1 MPFWKSARPTS
12 LRYARARHR
21 RWHGNNPVTTTH
33 TPSQNTPSAN
43 DGGIDFPLEGVR
55 VLDLS
60 RVFAGPLC
68 GQVLADFGAE
78 VIKVEHPGRGD
89 DTRDWGMRIGKT
101 ETTYY
106 NSMNRNKRS
115 VTVDLQTPEGLKI
128 IHELLPQCDVVVHN
142 FKTGGAEKLGLGYEQ
157 LKAIQPG
164 LIYCAVAGY
173 DSSGPEA
180 KRPGYDLVIQ
190 GESGLMALNGEA
202 NTPPLKFGVAVVDL
216 MTGMYA
222 AQAVLAALFQRTRTG
237 KGRLIEMALYDCGVM
252 ITGYYGLDAMLLGHD
267 PQRYGN
273 AHPSIV
279 PYGMFEA
286 ADGPLIVAVG
296 NNNQFDKFCRQ
307 VVMRPDIVED
317 PRYATNVE
325 RAKNR
330 LTLLPVM
337 KELFTSF
344 PRDVL
349 LQRMTAAGIPCG
361 KVAGL
366 HEALTSER
374 TRRGGLLQEMPHPVA
389 GTTHVFAP
397 PYRLDGQRLP
407 IRNAPPTL
415 GEGTKEVLQQLLQ
428 LSEQELQALRD
439 KGVLTLPQA

>member
-1 MPFWKSARPTS
+1 M
-12 LRYARARHR
+12 
-21 RWHGNNPVTTTH
+21 TTTTTT
-33 TPSQNTPSAN
+33 TPTTPP
-43 DGGIDFPLEGVR
+43 DGMDFPLQGVR

-68 GQVLADFGAE
+68 GMVLADFGAE

-115 VTVDLQTPEGLKI
+115 ITVDLQTPEGVKI
-128 IHELLPQCDVVVHN
+128 IHDLLPQCDVVVQN

-157 LKAIQPG
+157 LKAIKPD
-164 LIYCAVAGY
+164 LIYCSVAGY

-237 KGRLIEMALYDCGVM
+237 KGRHIEMALYDCGLM
-252 ITGYYGLDAMLLGHD
+252 ITGYYGLDALLLGHD

-279 PYGMFEA
+279 PYGMYDA
-286 ADGPLIVAVG
+286 ADGPLIIGVG
-296 NNNQFDKFCRQ
+296 NNAQFDKFCRQ
-307 VVMRPDIVED
+307 VIERPDIVED
-317 PRYATNVE
+317 PRFATNVE

-330 LTLLPVM
+330 LVLGPML
-337 KELFTSF
+337 KELIAGFA
-344 PRDVL
+344 RDVL

-374 TRRGGLLQEMPHPVA
+374 TRRGGLLQELPHPVA
-389 GTTHVFAP
+389 GSTHVFAP

-415 GEGTKEVLQQLLQ
+415 GEGTREVLQQLLQ
-428 LSEQELQALRD
+428 LSEPELQALRD
-439 KGVLTLPQA
+439 KGVLTLPHI

>member
-1 MPFWKSARPTS
+1 M
-12 LRYARARHR
+12 
-21 RWHGNNPVTTTH
+21 TTTTTT
-33 TPSQNTPSAN
+33 TPTTPP
-43 DGGIDFPLEGVR
+43 DGMDFPLQGVR

-68 GQVLADFGAE
+68 GMVLADFGAE

-115 VTVDLQTPEGLKI
+115 ITVDLQTPEGVKI
-128 IHELLPQCDVVVHN
+128 IHDLLPQCDVVVQN

-157 LKAIQPG
+157 LKAIKPD
-164 LIYCAVAGY
+164 LIYCSVAGY

-237 KGRLIEMALYDCGVM
+237 KGRHIEMALYDCGLM
-252 ITGYYGLDAMLLGHD
+252 ITGYYGLDALLLGHD

-279 PYGMFEA
+279 PYGMYDA
-286 ADGPLIVAVG
+286 ADGPLIIGVG
-296 NNNQFDKFCRQ
+296 NNAQFDKFCRQ
-307 VVMRPDIVED
+307 VVQRPDIVED
-317 PRYATNVE
+317 PRFATNVE

-330 LTLLPVM
+330 LVLGPML
-337 KELFTSF
+337 KELIAGF
-344 PRDVL
+344 PREL
-349 LQRMTAAGIPCG
+349 LLERLSAAGIPCG

-374 TRRGGLLQEMPHPVA
+374 TRRGGLLQQMPHPVA

-415 GEGTKEVLQQLLQ
+415 GAATRDVLQQLLQ
-428 LSEQELQALRD
+428 LPEAELQALRD
-439 KGVLTLPQA
+439 KGVLTLPPL

>member
-1 MPFWKSARPTS
+1 MQQTIE
-12 LRYARARHR
+12 
-21 RWHGNNPVTTTH
+21 
-33 TPSQNTPSAN
+33 PSKDTEL
-43 DGGIDFPLEGVR
+43 PLDGVR

-78 VIKVEHPGRGD
+78 VVKVEHPGSGD

-115 VTVDLQTPEGLKI
+115 ITLDLQSKEGVQI
-128 IHELLPQCDVVVHN
+128 VYELLPKFDVVIHN

-157 LKAIQPG
+157 LKAIKPD
-164 LIYCAVAGY
+164 LIYCAISGY
-173 DSSGPEA
+173 DTSGPEA

-190 GESGLMALNGEA
+190 GEAGLMALNGEA
-202 NTPPLKFGVAVVDL
+202 DQPPLKFGVAVVDL

-222 AQAVLAALFQRTRTG
+222 AQAVLAALFRRER
-237 KGRLIEMALYDCGVM
+237 KGLGQLIEMALYDCGVM
-252 ITGYYGLDAMLLGHD
+252 VTGYYGLDAMLLGRD
-267 PQRYGN
+267 PARYGN

-286 ADGPLIVAVG
+286 ADGPLIIAVG

-307 VVMRPDIVED
+307 VIERPDIVED
-317 PRYATNVE
+317 PRYATNVD

-330 LTLLPVM
+330 VTLTPLITGLIH
-337 KELFTSF
+337 EF
-344 PRDVL
+344 PRDL
-349 LQRMTAAGIPCG
+349 LLERMTACGIPCG
-361 KVAGL
+361 RVAGL

-374 TRRGGLLQEMPHPVA
+374 TRRGGLLREMPHPVA

-397 PYRLDGQRLP
+397 PYRLDGKRPP

-415 GEGTKEVLQQLLQ
+415 GEGTRAVLQSLLNMSDAQL
-428 LSEQELQALRD
+428 QELQAL
-439 KGVLTLPQA
+439 GVLTLPEAPANS

>member
-1 MPFWKSARPTS
+1 MT
-12 LRYARARHR
+12 
-21 RWHGNNPVTTTH
+21 NQH
-33 TPSQNTPSAN
+33 TLPE
-43 DGGIDFPLEGVR
+43 DIDFPLEGVR

-115 VTVDLQTPEGLKI
+115 VTLDLQSPEGVQI
-128 IHELLPQCDVVVHN
+128 IYDLLPQFDVVIHN
-142 FKTGGAEKLGLGYEQ
+142 FKHGGADKLGLGYDK
-157 LKAIQPG
+157 LKSIKPD
-164 LIYCAVAGY
+164 LIYCNVAGY
-173 DSSGPEA
+173 NSDTPEA

-190 GESGLMALNGEA
+190 AEAGLMAINGEEG
-202 NTPPLKFGVAVVDL
+202 TPPLKFGVAVVDL

-222 AQAVLAALFQRTRTG
+222 AQAILAALFRRSRN
-237 KGRLIEMALYDCGVM
+237 GRGRQIELALYDCG
-252 ITGYYGLDAMLLGHD
+252 ITINGYYALDSMLLGHD
-267 PQRYGN
+267 TQRYGN

-279 PYGMFEA
+279 PYGMFESL
-286 ADGPLIVAVG
+286 DGPLIIGVG
-296 NNNQFDKFCRQ
+296 NNGQFEKFCRN
-307 VVMRPDIVED
+307 VILRPDIFED

-330 LTLLPVM
+330 LEILPLL
-337 KELFTSF
+337 KQIIASH
-344 PRDVL
+344 PRQQL
-349 LQRMTAAGIPCG
+349 LERMHACGIPCG
-361 KVAGL
+361 EVAGL

-374 TRRGGLLQEMPHPVA
+374 TQQTGIFHQMPHPVA
-389 GTTHVFAP
+389 GKTWVFAP

-415 GEGTKEVLQQLLQ
+415 GEATREVLQELLSMTDAQLQVLK
-428 LSEQELQALRD
+428 D
-439 KGVLTLPQA
+439 KGVLTLPEAPAPH

>member
-1 MPFWKSARPTS
+1 M
-12 LRYARARHR
+12 
-21 RWHGNNPVTTTH
+21 TTTTTT
-33 TPSQNTPSAN
+33 TPTTPP
-43 DGGIDFPLEGVR
+43 DGMDFPLQGVR

-68 GQVLADFGAE
+68 GMVLADFGAE

-115 VTVDLQTPEGLKI
+115 ITVDLQTPEGVKI
-128 IHELLPQCDVVVHN
+128 IHDLLPQCDVVVQN

-157 LKAIQPG
+157 LKAIKPD
-164 LIYCAVAGY
+164 LIYCSVAGY

-237 KGRLIEMALYDCGVM
+237 KGRHIEMALYDCGLM

-279 PYGMFEA
+279 PYGMYDA
-286 ADGPLIVAVG
+286 ADGPLIIAVG
-296 NNNQFDKFCRQ
+296 NNAQFDKFCRQ
-307 VVMRPDIVED
+307 VIERPDIVED
-317 PRYATNVE
+317 PRFATNVE

-330 LTLLPVM
+330 LVLGPML
-337 KELFTSF
+337 KELIAGFA
-344 PRDVL
+344 RDML

-374 TRRGGLLQEMPHPVA
+374 TRRGGLLQELPHPVA
-389 GTTHVFAP
+389 GSTHVFAP

-415 GEGTKEVLQQLLQ
+415 GEGTREVLQQLLQ
-428 LSEQELQALRD
+428 LSEPELQALRD
-439 KGVLTLPQA
+439 KGVLTLPQI

>member
-1 MPFWKSARPTS
+1 M
-12 LRYARARHR
+12 
-21 RWHGNNPVTTTH
+21 TTTTTTT
-33 TPSQNTPSAN
+33 TPTTPP
-43 DGGIDFPLEGVR
+43 DGMDFPLQGVR

-68 GQVLADFGAE
+68 GMVLADFGAE

-115 VTVDLQTPEGLKI
+115 ITVDLQTPEGVKI
-128 IHELLPQCDVVVHN
+128 IHDLLPQCDVVVQN
-142 FKTGGAEKLGLGYEQ
+142 FKTGGAEKLGLGDEQ
-157 LKAIQPG
+157 LKAIKPD
-164 LIYCAVAGY
+164 LIYCSVAGY

-237 KGRLIEMALYDCGVM
+237 KGRHIEMALYDCGLM

-279 PYGMFEA
+279 PYGMYDA
-286 ADGPLIVAVG
+286 ADGPLIIAVG
-296 NNNQFDKFCRQ
+296 NNAQFDKFCRQ
-307 VVMRPDIVED
+307 VIERPDIVED
-317 PRYATNVE
+317 PRFATNVE

-330 LTLLPVM
+330 LVLGPML
-337 KELFTSF
+337 KELIAGFA
-344 PRDVL
+344 RDVL

-374 TRRGGLLQEMPHPVA
+374 TRRGGLLQELPHPVA
-389 GTTHVFAP
+389 GSTHVFAP

-415 GEGTKEVLQQLLQ
+415 GEGTREVLQQLLQ
-428 LSEQELQALRD
+428 LSEPELQALRD
-439 KGVLTLPQA
+439 KGVLTLPQI

>member
-1 MPFWKSARPTS
+1 MTSTTPTPP
-12 LRYARARHR
+12 LPE
-21 RWHGNNPVTTTH
+21 GM
-33 TPSQNTPSAN
+33 
-43 DGGIDFPLEGVR
+43 DFPLEGVR

-68 GQVLADFGAE
+68 GQVLADFGAD

-115 VTVDLQTPEGLKI
+115 ITVDLQTPEGVKI
-128 IHELLPQCDVVVHN
+128 IRDLLPQCDVVVQN

-157 LKAIQPG
+157 LKAIKPD
-164 LIYCAVAGY
+164 LIYCSVAGY

-190 GESGLMALNGEA
+190 GEAGLMALNGEA
-202 NTPPLKFGVAVVDL
+202 SQPPLKFGVAAVDM

-222 AQAVLAALFQRTRTG
+222 AQAVLAALFRRSTTG
-237 KGRLIEMALYDCGVM
+237 KGRHIEMALYDCGLM

-286 ADGPLIVAVG
+286 QDGPLIIAVG
-296 NNNQFDKFCRQ
+296 NNSQFDKFCRQ

-317 PRYATNVE
+317 PRFATNVE
-325 RAKNR
+325 RARNR
-330 LTLLPVM
+330 LTLLPEM
-337 KELFTSF
+337 KALIASF

-349 LQRMTAAGIPCG
+349 LERLTAAGIPCG
-361 KVAGL
+361 RVAGL

-415 GEGTKEVLQQLLQ
+415 GDATRDVLQQLLQ
-428 LSEQELQALRD
+428 LPEAELQALRD
-439 KGVLTLPQA
+439 KGVLTLPPL

>member
-1 MPFWKSARPTS
+1 MEPT
-12 LRYARARHR
+12 LP
-21 RWHGNNPVTTTH
+21 NPDTDQ
-33 TPSQNTPSAN
+33 P
-43 DGGIDFPLEGVR
+43 DLPLGGVR

-89 DTRDWGMRIGKT
+89 DTRDWGIRIGKT

-106 NSMNRNKRS
+106 NGMNRNKRS
-115 VTVDLQTPEGLKI
+115 ITLDLQSPEAI
-128 IHELLPQCDVVVHN
+128 SIVREMLPQFDVVIHN
-142 FKTGGAEKLGLGYEQ
+142 FKTGGAEKLGLGFEQ
-157 LKAIQPG
+157 LKAIKPD
-164 LIYCAVAGY
+164 LIYCAIAGY
-173 DSSGPEA
+173 DTSGPEA

-190 GESGLMALNGEA
+190 GEAGLMALNGDSGM
-202 NTPPLKFGVAVVDL
+202 PPLKFGVAVVDM

-222 AQAVLAALFQRTRTG
+222 AQAVLAALFRRERTH
-237 KGRLIEMALYDCGVM
+237 KGQLIEMALYDCGVM
-252 ITGYYGLDAMLLGHD
+252 VTGYYGLDALILGKD
-267 PQRYGN
+267 PARYGN
-273 AHPSIV
+273 AHPSIM

-286 ADGPLIVAVG
+286 ADGPLIIAVG
-296 NNNQFDKFCRQ
+296 NNSQFDKFCRQ

-317 PRYATNVE
+317 PRFATNVA
-325 RAKNR
+325 RARNR
-330 LTLLPVM
+330 VALAPLLT
-337 KELFTSF
+337 ELICQF

-349 LQRMTAAGIPCG
+349 LERLMAQGIPCG

-374 TRRGGLLQEMPHPVA
+374 TQRGGLVQNMPHPVA

-415 GEGTKEVLQQLLQ
+415 GEGTREVLTQLLHMTDAQ
-428 LSEQELQALRD
+428 LEALRAR
-439 KGVLTLPQA
+439 GVLTLPE

>member
-1 MPFWKSARPTS
+1 M
-12 LRYARARHR
+12 
-21 RWHGNNPVTTTH
+21 
-33 TPSQNTPSAN
+33 
-43 DGGIDFPLEGVR
+43 DFPLQGVR

-68 GQVLADFGAE
+68 GMVLADFGAE

-115 VTVDLQTPEGLKI
+115 ITVDLQTPEGVKI
-128 IHELLPQCDVVVHN
+128 IHDLLPQCDVVVQN

-157 LKAIQPG
+157 LKAIKPD
-164 LIYCAVAGY
+164 LIYCSVAGY

-237 KGRLIEMALYDCGVM
+237 KGRHIEMALYDCGLM

-279 PYGMFEA
+279 PYGMYDA
-286 ADGPLIVAVG
+286 ADGPLIIAVG
-296 NNNQFDKFCRQ
+296 NNAQFDKFCRQ
-307 VVMRPDIVED
+307 VIERPDIVED
-317 PRYATNVE
+317 PRFATNVE

-330 LTLLPVM
+330 LVLGPML
-337 KELFTSF
+337 KELIAGFA
-344 PRDVL
+344 RDVL

-374 TRRGGLLQEMPHPVA
+374 TRRGGLLQELPHPVA
-389 GTTHVFAP
+389 GSTHVFAP

-415 GEGTKEVLQQLLQ
+415 GEGTREVLQQLLQ
-428 LSEQELQALRD
+428 LSEPELQALRD
-439 KGVLTLPQA
+439 KGVLTLPQI

>member
-1 MPFWKSARPTS
+1 M
-12 LRYARARHR
+12 
-21 RWHGNNPVTTTH
+21 TTTTTTT
-33 TPSQNTPSAN
+33 TPTTPP
-43 DGGIDFPLEGVR
+43 DGMDFPLQGVR

-68 GQVLADFGAE
+68 GMVLADFGAE

-115 VTVDLQTPEGLKI
+115 ITVDLQTPEGVKI
-128 IHELLPQCDVVVHN
+128 IHGLLPQCDVVVQN

-157 LKAIQPG
+157 LKAIKPG
-164 LIYCAVAGY
+164 LIYCSVAGY

-237 KGRLIEMALYDCGVM
+237 KGRHIEMALYDCGLM

-279 PYGMFEA
+279 PYGMYDA
-286 ADGPLIVAVG
+286 ADGPLIIAVG
-296 NNNQFDKFCRQ
+296 NNAQFDKFCRQ
-307 VVMRPDIVED
+307 VIERPDIVED
-317 PRYATNVE
+317 PRFATNVE

-330 LTLLPVM
+330 LVLGPML
-337 KELFTSF
+337 KELIAGFA
-344 PRDVL
+344 RDVL

-374 TRRGGLLQEMPHPVA
+374 TRRGGLLQELPHPVA
-389 GTTHVFAP
+389 GSTHVFAP

-415 GEGTKEVLQQLLQ
+415 GEGTREVLQQLLQ
-428 LSEQELQALRD
+428 LSEPELQALRD
-439 KGVLTLPQA
+439 KGVLTLPHI

>member
-1 MPFWKSARPTS
+1 MTS
-12 LRYARARHR
+12 
-21 RWHGNNPVTTTH
+21 TTP
-33 TPSQNTPSAN
+33 TPSLPE
-43 DGGIDFPLEGVR
+43 GMDFPLEGVR

-68 GQVLADFGAE
+68 GQVLADFGAD

-115 VTVDLQTPEGLKI
+115 ITLDLQTPEGVKI
-128 IHELLPQCDVVVHN
+128 LHELLPQFDVLIHN

-157 LKAIQPG
+157 LKAIKPD
-164 LIYCAVAGY
+164 LIYCSVAGY

-190 GESGLMALNGEA
+190 GEAGLMAINGEA
-202 NTPPLKFGVAVVDL
+202 SQPPLKFGVAAVDM

-222 AQAVLAALFQRTRTG
+222 AQAVLAALFRRERTG
-237 KGRLIEMALYDCGVM
+237 KGRHIEMALYDCGLM

-286 ADGPLIVAVG
+286 QDGPLIIAVG
-296 NNNQFDKFCRQ
+296 NNSQFDKFCRQ

-317 PRYATNVE
+317 PRFATNVE
-325 RAKNR
+325 RARNR
-330 LTLLPVM
+330 LTLLPEM
-337 KELFTSF
+337 KALIASF

-349 LQRMTAAGIPCG
+349 LERLTAAGIPCG
-361 KVAGL
+361 RVAGL

-415 GEGTKEVLQQLLQ
+415 GAATREVLQQLLQ
-428 LSEQELQALRD
+428 LPEAELQALRD
-439 KGVLTLPQA
+439 KGVLTLPDPQQH

>member
-1 MPFWKSARPTS
+1 M
-12 LRYARARHR
+12 
-21 RWHGNNPVTTTH
+21 TTTTTTT
-33 TPSQNTPSAN
+33 TPTTPP
-43 DGGIDFPLEGVR
+43 DGMDFPLQGVR

-68 GQVLADFGAE
+68 GMVLADFGAE

-115 VTVDLQTPEGLKI
+115 ITVDLQTPEGVKI
-128 IHELLPQCDVVVHN
+128 IHDLLPQCDVVVQN

-157 LKAIQPG
+157 LKAIKPD
-164 LIYCAVAGY
+164 LIYCSVAGY

-237 KGRLIEMALYDCGVM
+237 KGRHIEMALYDCGLM

-279 PYGMFEA
+279 PYGMYDA
-286 ADGPLIVAVG
+286 ADGPLIIAVG
-296 NNNQFDKFCRQ
+296 NNAQFDKFCRQ
-307 VVMRPDIVED
+307 VIERPDIVED
-317 PRYATNVE
+317 PRFATNVE

-330 LTLLPVM
+330 LVLGPML
-337 KELFTSF
+337 KELIAGFA
-344 PRDVL
+344 RDVL

-374 TRRGGLLQEMPHPVA
+374 TRRGGLLQELPHPVA
-389 GTTHVFAP
+389 GSTHVFAP

-415 GEGTKEVLQQLLQ
+415 GEGTREVLQQLLQ
-428 LSEQELQALRD
+428 LSEPELQALRD
-439 KGVLTLPQA
+439 KGVLTLPHI

>member
-1 MPFWKSARPTS
+1 MTEKMAQ
-12 LRYARARHR
+12 A
-21 RWHGNNPVTTTH
+21 
-33 TPSQNTPSAN
+33 Q
-43 DGGIDFPLEGVR
+43 DQEMDFPLEGVR

-115 VTVDLQTPEGLKI
+115 ITLDLQTPEGVQLV
-128 IHELLPQCDVVVHN
+128 HDLLPQFDVVIHN
-142 FKTGGAEKLGLGYEQ
+142 FKHGGAEKLGIGYEQ
-157 LKAIQPG
+157 LKAIKPD
-164 LIYCAVAGY
+164 LIYCSVAGY
-173 DSSGPEA
+173 NSSTPEA

-190 GESGLMALNGEA
+190 AEAGLMAINGEA
-202 NTPPLKFGVAVVDL
+202 GTPPLKFGVAVVDL

-222 AQAVLAALFQRTRTG
+222 AQAVLAALFRRERTG
-237 KGRLIEMALYDCGVM
+237 RGRQVELSLYDCGLG
-252 ITGYYGLDAMLLGHD
+252 INGYYALDAMLLGHD
-267 PQRYGN
+267 TQRYGN

-286 ADGPLIVAVG
+286 ADGPLIIAVG
-296 NNNQFDKFCRQ
+296 NNSQFDKFCRQ
-307 VVMRPDIVED
+307 VVMRPDIVEN
-317 PRYATNVE
+317 PRFATNVE

-330 LTLLPVM
+330 LELLPIM
-337 KELFTSF
+337 TAIIAGFE
-344 PRDVL
+344 RDVL
-349 LQRMTAAGIPCG
+349 LERMAASGIPSG
-361 KVAGL
+361 RVAGL
-366 HEALTSER
+366 HDALTSER
-374 TRRGGLLQEMPHPVA
+374 TKQAGVFQQMPHPVA
-389 GTTHVFAP
+389 GQTWVFAP

-415 GEGTKEVLQQLLQ
+415 GEGTREVLQQLLQ
-428 LSEQELQALRD
+428 LPEEELQALQA

>member
-1 MPFWKSARPTS
+1 M
-12 LRYARARHR
+12 
-21 RWHGNNPVTTTH
+21 
-33 TPSQNTPSAN
+33 
-43 DGGIDFPLEGVR
+43 DFPLDGVR

-68 GQVLADFGAE
+68 GQVLADFGAD

-115 VTVDLQTPEGLKI
+115 ITVDLQTPEGVKI
-128 IHELLPQCDVVVHN
+128 IRDLLPQCDVVIQN

-157 LKAIQPG
+157 LKAIKPD
-164 LIYCAVAGY
+164 LIYCSVAGY

-190 GESGLMALNGEA
+190 GEAGLMALNGEA
-202 NTPPLKFGVAVVDL
+202 SQPPLKFGVAAVDM

-222 AQAVLAALFQRTRTG
+222 AQAVLAALFRRSTTG
-237 KGRLIEMALYDCGVM
+237 KGRHIEMALYDCGLM

-286 ADGPLIVAVG
+286 QDGPLIIAVG
-296 NNNQFDKFCRQ
+296 NNSQFDKFCRQ

-325 RAKNR
+325 RARNR
-330 LTLLPVM
+330 LTLLPQM
-337 KELFTSF
+337 KALIASF

-349 LQRMTAAGIPCG
+349 LERLSAAGIPCG
-361 KVAGL
+361 RVAGL

-415 GEGTKEVLQQLLQ
+415 GAATREVLQQLLQ
-428 LSEQELQALRD
+428 LPEAELEALRD
-439 KGVLTLPQA
+439 KGVLTLPSL

>member
-1 MPFWKSARPTS
+1 MTTSPNSPTAAS
-12 LRYARARHR
+12 
-21 RWHGNNPVTTTH
+21 
-33 TPSQNTPSAN
+33 
-43 DGGIDFPLEGVR
+43 GGMDFPLQGVR

-68 GQVLADFGAE
+68 GMVLADFGAE

-89 DTRDWGMRIGKT
+89 DTRDWGMRIGHT

-115 VTVDLQTPEGLKI
+115 ITVDLQTPEGVKI
-128 IHELLPQCDVVVHN
+128 IHDLLPQCDVVIQN
-142 FKTGGAEKLGLGYEQ
+142 FKTGGAEKLGLGYAQ
-157 LKAIQPG
+157 LKAIKPD
-164 LIYCAVAGY
+164 LIYCSVAGY

-190 GESGLMALNGEA
+190 GEAGLMALNGEA
-202 NTPPLKFGVAVVDL
+202 SQPPLKFGVAAVDM

-222 AQAVLAALFQRTRTG
+222 AQAVLAALFRRSTTG
-237 KGRLIEMALYDCGVM
+237 QGRHIEMALYDCGLM

-279 PYGMFEA
+279 PYGMYDA
-286 ADGPLIVAVG
+286 ADGPLIIAVG
-296 NNNQFDKFCRQ
+296 NNAQFDKFCRQ
-307 VVMRPDIVED
+307 VIERPDIVED
-317 PRYATNVE
+317 PRFATNVE

-330 LTLLPVM
+330 LALGPML
-337 KELFTSF
+337 KELIASF
-344 PRDVL
+344 PRDLL
-349 LQRMTAAGIPCG
+349 LQRLTAAGIPCG
-361 KVAGL
+361 RVAGL

-407 IRNAPPTL
+407 IRHAPPTL
-415 GEGTKEVLQQLLQ
+415 GEATREVLQQLLQ
-428 LSEQELQALRD
+428 LPESELQALRD
-439 KGVLTLPQA
+439 KGVLTLPPL

>member
-1 MPFWKSARPTS
+1 M
-12 LRYARARHR
+12 
-21 RWHGNNPVTTTH
+21 TTTTTT
-33 TPSQNTPSAN
+33 TPTTPP
-43 DGGIDFPLEGVR
+43 DGMDFPLQGVR

-68 GQVLADFGAE
+68 GMVLADFGAE

-115 VTVDLQTPEGLKI
+115 ITVDLQTPEGVKI
-128 IHELLPQCDVVVHN
+128 IHDLLPQCDVVVQN

-157 LKAIQPG
+157 LKAIKPD
-164 LIYCAVAGY
+164 LIYCSVAGY

-237 KGRLIEMALYDCGVM
+237 KGRHIEMALYDCGLM

-279 PYGMFEA
+279 PYGMYDA
-286 ADGPLIVAVG
+286 ADGPLIIAVG
-296 NNNQFDKFCRQ
+296 NNAQFDKFCRQ
-307 VVMRPDIVED
+307 VIERPDIVED
-317 PRYATNVE
+317 PRFATNVE

-330 LTLLPVM
+330 LVLGPML
-337 KELFTSF
+337 KELIAGFA
-344 PRDVL
+344 RDVL

-374 TRRGGLLQEMPHPVA
+374 TRRGGLLQELPHPVA
-389 GTTHVFAP
+389 GSTHVFAP

-415 GEGTKEVLQQLLQ
+415 GEGTREVLQQLLQ
-428 LSEQELQALRD
+428 LSEPELQALRD
-439 KGVLTLPQA
+439 KGVLTLPQI

>member
-1 MPFWKSARPTS
+1 MPHDTTDR
-12 LRYARARHR
+12 
-21 RWHGNNPVTTTH
+21 NPSVTAT
-33 TPSQNTPSAN
+33 AAFK
-43 DGGIDFPLEGVR
+43 DDVDFPLEGVR

-60 RVFAGPLC
+60 RVFAGPMC
-68 GQVLADFGAE
+68 AMVLADFGAE

-89 DTRDWGMRIGKT
+89 DTRDWGIRIGNT

-115 VTVDLQTPEGLKI
+115 VTLDLQSPEGLKI
-128 IHELLPQCDVVVHN
+128 IHDLLPQFDVVIHN

-157 LKAIQPG
+157 LKAIKPD

-190 GESGLMALNGEA
+190 GEAGLMALNGEA

-222 AQAVLAALFQRTRTG
+222 AQAILAALFRRERSG
-237 KGRLIEMALYDCGVM
+237 RGRLIEMALYDCGIMV
-252 ITGYYGLDAMLLGHD
+252 TGYYGLDALQLGRD
-267 PQRYGN
+267 PERYGN

-279 PYGMFEA
+279 PYGMYEA
-286 ADGPLIVAVG
+286 ADGPLIIAVG
-296 NNNQFDKFCRQ
+296 NNAQFDKFCRQ
-307 VVMRPDIVED
+307 VIDRPDIVED
-317 PRYATNVE
+317 PRFATNVN

-330 LTLLPVM
+330 L
-337 KELFTSF
+337 ELGPMLKALIRSF
-344 PRDVL
+344 PRDL
-349 LQRMTAAGIPCG
+349 LLERLTAAGIPCG
-361 KVAGL
+361 RVAGL

-374 TRRGGLLQEMPHPVA
+374 TRRGGLLQDMPHPVV
-389 GTTHVFAP
+389 GTTPVFAP

-415 GEGTKEVLQQLLQ
+415 GEGTREVLHRLLDLSDTQLQQL
-428 LSEQELQALRD
+428 RD
-439 KGVLTLPQA
+439 QGVLTLPQTPSSN

>member
-1 MPFWKSARPTS
+1 M
-12 LRYARARHR
+12 
-21 RWHGNNPVTTTH
+21 TTTTTT
-33 TPSQNTPSAN
+33 TPITPP
-43 DGGIDFPLEGVR
+43 DGMDFPLQGVR

-68 GQVLADFGAE
+68 GMVLADFGAE

-115 VTVDLQTPEGLKI
+115 ITVDLQTPEGVKI
-128 IHELLPQCDVVVHN
+128 IHDLLPQCDVVVQN

-157 LKAIQPG
+157 LKAIKPD
-164 LIYCAVAGY
+164 LIYCSVAGY

-237 KGRLIEMALYDCGVM
+237 KGRHIEMALYDCGLM

-279 PYGMFEA
+279 PYGMYDA
-286 ADGPLIVAVG
+286 ADGPLIIAVG
-296 NNNQFDKFCRQ
+296 NNAQFDKFCRQ
-307 VVMRPDIVED
+307 VIERPDIVED
-317 PRYATNVE
+317 PRFATNVE

-330 LTLLPVM
+330 LMLGPML
-337 KELFTSF
+337 KELIAGFA
-344 PRDVL
+344 RDVL

-374 TRRGGLLQEMPHPVA
+374 TRRGGLLQELPHPVA
-389 GTTHVFAP
+389 GSTHVFAP

-415 GEGTKEVLQQLLQ
+415 GEGTREVLQQLLQ
-428 LSEQELQALRD
+428 LSEPELQALRD
-439 KGVLTLPQA
+439 KGVLTLPHI

>member
-1 MPFWKSARPTS
+1 M
-12 LRYARARHR
+12 
-21 RWHGNNPVTTTH
+21 TTIRSEL
-33 TPSQNTPSAN
+33 PE
-43 DGGIDFPLEGVR
+43 GVDFPLEGVR

-78 VIKVEHPGRGD
+78 VVKVEHPGRGD

-115 VTVDLQTPEGLKI
+115 ITLDLQTPEGVKI
-128 IHELLPQCDVVVHN
+128 VHDLLPQFDVVIHN

-157 LKAIQPG
+157 LQALKPG

-190 GESGLMALNGEA
+190 GEAGLMALNGEA
-202 NTPPLKFGVAVVDL
+202 GTPPLKFGVAVVDL

-222 AQAVLAALFQRTRTG
+222 AQAVLAALFRRERTG
-237 KGRLIEMALYDCGVM
+237 RGRLIEMALYDSGIMV
-252 ITGYYGLDAMLLGHD
+252 TGYYGLDALQLGHD
-267 PQRYGN
+267 PARYGN

-279 PYGMFEA
+279 PYGMYEA
-286 ADGPLIVAVG
+286 ADGPLIIAVG
-296 NNNQFDKFCRQ
+296 NNAQFDKFCRQ
-307 VVMRPDIVED
+307 VIERPDIVED
-317 PRYATNVE
+317 ARFSTNVN

-330 LTLLPVM
+330 LELSPVL
-337 KELFTSF
+337 KDLIRAF

-349 LQRMTAAGIPCG
+349 LERLTAAGIPCG

-366 HEALTSER
+366 HEALTCER
-374 TRRGGLLQEMPHPVA
+374 TRRGRLVQDMPHPVA
-389 GTTHVFAP
+389 GTTPVFAP

-415 GEGTKEVLQQLLQ
+415 GEGTREVLQRLLAMDDAQLQQ
-428 LSEQELQALRD
+428 LRAQ
-439 KGVLTLPQA
+439 GVLTLPDAPSRG

>member
-1 MPFWKSARPTS
+1 M
-12 LRYARARHR
+12 
-21 RWHGNNPVTTTH
+21 TTTTTT
-33 TPSQNTPSAN
+33 TPTTPP
-43 DGGIDFPLEGVR
+43 DGMDFPLAGVR

-68 GQVLADFGAE
+68 GMVLADFGAE

-115 VTVDLQTPEGLKI
+115 ITVDLQTPEGVKI
-128 IHELLPQCDVVVHN
+128 IHDLLPQCDVVVQN

-157 LKAIQPG
+157 LKAIKPD
-164 LIYCAVAGY
+164 LIYCSVAGY

-237 KGRLIEMALYDCGVM
+237 KGRHIEMALYDCGLM

-279 PYGMFEA
+279 PYGMYEA
-286 ADGPLIVAVG
+286 ADGPLIIAVG
-296 NNNQFDKFCRQ
+296 NNAQFDKFCRQ
-307 VVMRPDIVED
+307 VIERPDIVED
-317 PRYATNVE
+317 PRFATNVE

-330 LTLLPVM
+330 LVLGPML
-337 KELFTSF
+337 KELIAGFA
-344 PRDVL
+344 RDVL

-374 TRRGGLLQEMPHPVA
+374 TRRGGLLQELPHPVA
-389 GTTHVFAP
+389 GSTHVFAP

-415 GEGTKEVLQQLLQ
+415 GEGTREVLQQLLQ
-428 LSEQELQALRD
+428 LSEPELQALRD
-439 KGVLTLPQA
+439 KGVLTLPHI

>member
-1 MPFWKSARPTS
+1 M
-12 LRYARARHR
+12 
-21 RWHGNNPVTTTH
+21 TTT
-33 TPSQNTPSAN
+33 TPTPPLPE
-43 DGGIDFPLEGVR
+43 GMDFPLDGVR

-68 GQVLADFGAE
+68 GQVLADFGAD

-115 VTVDLQTPEGLKI
+115 ITVDLQTPEGVKI
-128 IHELLPQCDVVVHN
+128 IRDLLPQCDVVVQN

-157 LKAIQPG
+157 LKAIKPD
-164 LIYCAVAGY
+164 LIYCSVAGY

-190 GESGLMALNGEA
+190 GEAGLMALNGEA
-202 NTPPLKFGVAVVDL
+202 SQPPLKFGVAAVDM

-222 AQAVLAALFQRTRTG
+222 AQAVLAALFRRSTTG
-237 KGRLIEMALYDCGVM
+237 KGRHIEMALYDCGLM

-286 ADGPLIVAVG
+286 QDGPLIIAVG
-296 NNNQFDKFCRQ
+296 NNSQFDKFCRQ

-317 PRYATNVE
+317 PRFATNVE
-325 RAKNR
+325 RARNR
-330 LTLLPVM
+330 LTLLPEM
-337 KELFTSF
+337 KALIASF

-349 LQRMTAAGIPCG
+349 LERLTAAGIPCG
-361 KVAGL
+361 RVAGL

-415 GEGTKEVLQQLLQ
+415 GAATREVLQQLLQ
-428 LSEQELQALRD
+428 LPEAELEALRD
-439 KGVLTLPQA
+439 KGVLTLPSL

>member
-1 MPFWKSARPTS
+1 M
-12 LRYARARHR
+12 
-21 RWHGNNPVTTTH
+21 
-33 TPSQNTPSAN
+33 
-43 DGGIDFPLEGVR
+43 DFPLQGVR

-68 GQVLADFGAE
+68 GMVLADFGAE

-115 VTVDLQTPEGLKI
+115 ITVDLQTPEGVKI
-128 IHELLPQCDVVVHN
+128 IHDLLPQCDVVVQN
-142 FKTGGAEKLGLGYEQ
+142 FKTGGADKLGLGYEQ
-157 LKAIQPG
+157 LKAIKPD
-164 LIYCAVAGY
+164 LIYCSVAGY

-237 KGRLIEMALYDCGVM
+237 KGRHIEMALYDCGLM

-279 PYGMFEA
+279 PYGMYDA
-286 ADGPLIVAVG
+286 ADGPLIIAVG
-296 NNNQFDKFCRQ
+296 NNAQFDKFCRQ
-307 VVMRPDIVED
+307 VIERPDIVED
-317 PRYATNVE
+317 PRFATNVE

-330 LTLLPVM
+330 LVLGPML
-337 KELFTSF
+337 KELIAGFA
-344 PRDVL
+344 RDVL

-374 TRRGGLLQEMPHPVA
+374 TRRGGLLQELPHPVA
-389 GTTHVFAP
+389 GSTHVFAP

-415 GEGTKEVLQQLLQ
+415 GEGTREVLQQLLQ
-428 LSEQELQALRD
+428 LSEPELQALRD
-439 KGVLTLPQA
+439 KGVLTLPQI

>member
-1 MPFWKSARPTS
+1 M
-12 LRYARARHR
+12 
-21 RWHGNNPVTTTH
+21 TTTH

-337 KELFTSF
+337 KELFASF